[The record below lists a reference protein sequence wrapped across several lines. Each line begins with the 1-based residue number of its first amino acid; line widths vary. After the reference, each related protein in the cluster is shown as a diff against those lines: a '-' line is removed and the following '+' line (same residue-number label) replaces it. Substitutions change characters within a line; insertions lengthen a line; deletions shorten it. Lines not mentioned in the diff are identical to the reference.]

1 MLLRKKVYYYTDRQK
16 ALHSEGTHKLLHMKG
31 DKIMDNENKNK
42 LADKQLE
49 KVSGGD
55 IPNFPSSYGE
65 QVCPVCG
72 STDVQYAYDD
82 VGYDEYMNH
91 IQSEVWI
98 CHSCNTNFVRIAK
111 CV

>member
-82 VGYDEYMNH
+82 IGDDGYGKVD
-91 IQSEVWI
+91 SEVWI
-98 CHSCNTNFVRIAK
+98 CHSCNNHFVRIAFDF
-111 CV
+111 

>member
-1 MLLRKKVYYYTDRQK
+1 MLLRKKVYYYTDRQT

>member
-65 QVCPVCG
+65 QVCPVCS
-72 STDVQYAYDD
+72 STDFQYAYDD

>member
-1 MLLRKKVYYYTDRQK
+1 
-16 ALHSEGTHKLLHMKG
+16 
-31 DKIMDNENKNK
+31 MDNENKNK

>member
-55 IPNFPSSYGE
+55 RPNFPSSYGE
-65 QVCPVCG
+65 QVCPACG